1 MGFEVEATVPVTMAD
16 LVQAARADYADNSVE
31 PGTAPD
37 TDAGPDTST
46 GIGVDTDME
55 TGTGIDSEPDT
66 ADGRA
71 DERAAMAYQVLL
83 AELFEAKHCEMCDEN
98 DCMYTHWPTFLA
110 TLRKPQCRGC
120 CCTGH
125 CTGHWTTM
133 ASVRPE

>member
-1 MGFEVEATVPVTMAD
+1 MPRT
-16 LVQAARADYADNSVE
+16 QSE

-83 AELFEAKHCEMCDEN
+83 AELFEATNTARCVMKMTVC
-98 DCMYTHWPTFLA
+98 THTGLPSWP
-110 TLRKPQCRGC
+110 
-120 CCTGH
+120 H
-125 CTGHWTTM
+125 
-133 ASVRPE
+133 